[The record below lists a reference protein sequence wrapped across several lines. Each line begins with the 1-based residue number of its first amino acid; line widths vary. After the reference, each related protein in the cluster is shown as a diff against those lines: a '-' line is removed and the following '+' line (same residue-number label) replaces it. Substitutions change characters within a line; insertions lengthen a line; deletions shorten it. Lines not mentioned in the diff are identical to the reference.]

1 MTYLIIG
8 HESPREYADLLIER
22 DLIDAARQVGAVAV
36 NDVLEV
42 LAKADVE
49 WLQVDLAL
57 HNLQQSIELI
67 DSQVLDDSLGHSS
80 DLFLSR

>member
-8 HESPREYADLLIER
+8 HKSPREYANLLIER
-22 DLIDAARQVGAVAV
+22 DLIHAAWQVGAVAV

-57 HNLQQSIELI
+57 YNLQQSIELI
-67 DSQVLDDSLGHSS
+67 DSQVLNDSLGHSS

>member
-8 HESPREYADLLIER
+8 HESPREYANLLIER
-22 DLIDAARQVGAVAV
+22 DLIDAAWQVGAVAV
-36 NDVLEV
+36 NDILEV
-42 LAKADVE
+42 LTEADVE

-67 DSQVLDDSLGHSS
+67 DCQVLNDSLGHGR